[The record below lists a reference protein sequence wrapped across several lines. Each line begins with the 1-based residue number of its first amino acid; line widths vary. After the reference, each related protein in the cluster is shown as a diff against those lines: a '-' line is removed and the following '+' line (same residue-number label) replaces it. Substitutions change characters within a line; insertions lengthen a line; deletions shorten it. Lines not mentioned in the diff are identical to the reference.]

1 MSELVQM
8 RVEQAAEFVTQNL
21 KQIKIILKSKVE
33 TYSLKFK
40 PTFRKFIKKLKANDY
55 EIVRKIPGNGVPAS
69 YLSGLLKDFL
79 IEEAYFA
86 QDAQDYFQKIVSS
99 WLNKKNIDPGLFL
112 DIDSFVKEKMEENGF
127 QRIKKFKEGS
137 KFSTF
142 LYMVVKNL
150 AIEYLRQQGKVKIV
164 SKKFENEIVENLC
177 GKILGPEES
186 SIGEEEEKIK
196 EKIAAILPQKVE
208 ALEDKE
214 KFAFQL
220 YYYKNITNISR
231 IARDMNTTRHEAEQ
245 MIKGAWDKILFEVKN
260 EISEVFSK
268 SKKNSSNKDGGQKSS
283 KRRSP

>member
-1 MSELVQM
+1 MNVMVQM
-8 RVEQAAEFVTQNL
+8 RVEQAAELLEKN
-21 KQIKIILKSKVE
+21 IKLIKTILKSKIE
-33 TYSLKFK
+33 TYSLSFG
-40 PTFRKFIKKLKANDY
+40 PTLRKFIEKLKANDY
-55 EIVRKIPGNGVPAS
+55 DIVRKIPGNGEAES

-79 IEEAYFA
+79 IEEAYFD

-99 WLNKKNIDPGLFL
+99 WLNKKNIDPGLSL
-112 DIDSFVKEKMEENGF
+112 DIDSFVKEKMEEKGF
-127 QRIKKFKEGS
+127 QRIKKFEEGS

-150 AIEYLRQQGKVKIV
+150 AIEYLLQQGKVKIV

-186 SIGEEEEKIK
+186 NIRMEEEEIK

-208 ALEDKE
+208 ELDDKE

-220 YYYKNITNISR
+220 YYYKNITNINR
-231 IARDMNTTRHEAEQ
+231 IARDMDTTRHKAEQ
-245 MIKGAWDKILFEVKN
+245 MIKGAWNKILFEVKN
-260 EISEVFSK
+260 EISDVFSK